1 MPQQVLENWHEFVGN
16 TNVIDVTEKSG
27 TGTALLGAETGGQA
41 MKKFHRRRY
50 KLTSIFSY
58 LAKSLGDLLPP
69 ARYPVKALFGAAP
82 QIARNSGTHP
92 RPIPQT

>member
-1 MPQQVLENWHEFVGN
+1 
-16 TNVIDVTEKSG
+16 
-27 TGTALLGAETGGQA
+27 
-41 MKKFHRRRY
+41 MKEFHRRRY
-50 KLTSIFSY
+50 KLTSIFSD
-58 LAKSLGDLLPP
+58 LAKSRRDLLPP